1 MLTQAQKEEL
11 RRFAE
16 FIVEQ
21 QNWHLLPWSD
31 ALSGAYPLRPTA
43 EEVEMEFDQLSQ
55 KAVRIMSGG
64 SLAYEYDNIDD
75 HARMILLESAKTFR
89 LYSQQD

>member
-21 QNWHLLPWSD
+21 RNWNLLPWAD
-31 ALSGAYPLRPTA
+31 ALSGAYPLKPTA
-43 EEVEMEFDQLSQ
+43 AEIEIEFDQLSQ

-64 SLAYEYDNIDD
+64 SLACEYDNIDD
-75 HARMILLESAKTFR
+75 HARMILLESAKTFQ
-89 LYSQQD
+89 LYAKQ

>member
-1 MLTQAQKEEL
+1 MLVQSQKEEL

-21 QNWHLLPWSD
+21 RNWDLLPWAD
-31 ALSGAYPLRPTA
+31 ALSGAYPLKPTA
-43 EEVEMEFDQLSQ
+43 EEIEIEFDQLSQ

-64 SLAYEYDNIDD
+64 SLACEYDEIDD
-75 HARMILLESAKTFR
+75 HARMLLLESAKTFQ
-89 LYSQQD
+89 LYAKQ

>member
-1 MLTQAQKEEL
+1 MLTQAQKGEL

-21 QNWHLLPWSD
+21 RNWNLLPWAD

-43 EEVEMEFDQLSQ
+43 EEIEIEFDRLYQ
-55 KAVRIMSGG
+55 KAVHIMSGG
-64 SLAYEYDNIDD
+64 SLVCEYDDIDD
-75 HARMILLESAKTFR
+75 HARMILLESAKTFQ
-89 LYSQQD
+89 LYAKQ

>member
-21 QNWHLLPWSD
+21 RNWDLLPWAD
-31 ALSGAYPLRPTA
+31 AWSGAYPLKPTD
-43 EEVEMEFDQLSQ
+43 EEIEIEFHQLSQ

-64 SLAYEYDNIDD
+64 SLACEYEDIDD
-75 HARMILLESAKTFR
+75 HARMILLESARTFQ
-89 LYSQQD
+89 LYAKQ